1 METST
6 ILGLVAACL
15 TTVAFFPQ
23 AVKSWRTRSTG
34 DISLAMVSL
43 LVIGI
48 GLWLVYGIMLRDIP
62 LIVAN
67 TITFALAASILYV
80 KLRHG

>member
-6 ILGLVAACL
+6 ILGLA
-15 TTVAFFPQ
+15 
-23 AVKSWRTRSTG
+23 G
-34 DISLAMVSL
+34 DIPLAMVSL

-62 LIVAN
+62 LVVAN
-67 TITFALAASILYV
+67 TITLALAASILYV
-80 KLRHG
+80 RLRHG